1 METQK
6 DEINQAFLEMQKEF
20 PFGNEYVGDNLNKYI
35 AIISQIMKECPS
47 GSKILS
53 IGSGPCDLE
62 AILSK
67 WDYDI
72 TAIDDLSD
80 HWHLIGKNR
89 ERIMDFTKRMNI
101 GLITQSA
108 GSPLIKENYFD
119 AVLLI
124 DIIEHLHRSPRE
136 LLNYSISSLKP
147 GGLLII
153 ETPNT
158 VALVNRLKVLF
169 GKSNQVSADFIYW
182 NIGEY
187 RAHIREYTQSE
198 LKQIL
203 LYSNLT
209 AVNSKMIN
217 IMIGAVG
224 VENFFKKIVV
234 KTYKLISGLY
244 PNFRDTILISGKKP
258 KDWHP
263 TDNSI
268 EIFKKY
274 YSHIEKYNLDNEP
287 DEVLV
292 NKILE
297 EHNKKGK

>member
-1 METQK
+1 MDDK
-6 DEINQAFLEMQKEF
+6 
-20 PFGNEYVGDNLNKYI
+20 LNKYI
-35 AIISQIMKECPS
+35 IISQIIREYPS
-47 GSKILS
+47 ESKILS

-67 WDYDI
+67 LGYDI
-72 TAIDDLSD
+72 TAVDDLND
-80 HWHLIGKNR
+80 HWHLIGENRKRIKN
-89 ERIMDFTKRMNI
+89 FAKRMNI
-101 GLITQSA
+101 ELITQSA
-108 GSPLIKENYFD
+108 GSTQLKENYFD
-119 AVLLI
+119 VVLLI
-124 DIIEHLHRSPRE
+124 DIIEHLHRSPME

-147 GGLLII
+147 NGLLII

-203 LYSNLT
+203 LYHNLT
-209 AVNSKMIN
+209 AINSKMIN
-217 IMIGAVG
+217 IMIDAAKS
-224 VENFFKKIVV
+224 ETFLKKIIV
-234 KTYKLISGLY
+234 KMYKLISGLY

-268 EIFKKY
+268 ETFKKY
-274 YSHIEKYNLDNEP
+274 YTHIEKYNLDNEP

-297 EHNKKGK
+297 

>member
-1 METQK
+1 MIQK
-6 DEINQAFLEMQKEF
+6 SEIVQAFLEVRKEF
-20 PFGNEYVGDNLNKYI
+20 PFKGYVDNVLHKYI
-35 AIISQIMKECPS
+35 VIVPQISKKYPI

-67 WDYDI
+67 LGYNI
-72 TAIDDLSD
+72 TAIDDLND

-89 ERIMDFTKRMNI
+89 ERIKNFTKRMNI
-101 GLITQSA
+101 ELINQSA
-108 GSPLIKENYFD
+108 GSLQLKENYFD
-119 AVLLI
+119 VVLLI

-169 GKSNQVSADFIYW
+169 GKSNQVSANFIYW

-203 LYSNLT
+203 LYHNLT

-217 IMIGAVG
+217 IMIDAVR
-224 VENFFKKIVV
+224 VENFLKKIVI

-258 KDWHP
+258 KDWRP

-268 EIFKKY
+268 ETFKKY

-287 DEVLV
+287 DEVLI
-292 NKILE
+292 NKMI
-297 EHNKKGK
+297 

>member
-6 DEINQAFLEMQKEF
+6 DEIKQAFLEMQKEF
-20 PFGNEYVGDNLNKYI
+20 PFGNKYVGDKLNKYI
-35 AIISQIMKECPS
+35 AIISQIMKEYPP

-53 IGSGPCDLE
+53 IGSGPCDIE

-67 WDYDI
+67 LDYDI
-72 TAIDDLSD
+72 TAIDDLND

-89 ERIMDFTKRMNI
+89 ERIKNFGKRMNI
-101 GLITQSA
+101 ELIAQSA
-108 GSPLIKENYFD
+108 GSPRIKENYFD
-119 AVLLI
+119 VVLLI

-147 GGLLII
+147 NGLLIV

-158 VALVNRLKVLF
+158 VALVKRLKVLF
-169 GKSNQVSADFIYW
+169 GKSNQVSANFIYW

-187 RAHIREYTQSE
+187 RSHIREYTQSE

-203 LYSNLT
+203 SYHNLT

-217 IMIGAVG
+217 IMIDAVG
-224 VENFFKKIVV
+224 VEIFFKKIVV

-258 KDWHP
+258 KDWLP

-268 EIFKKY
+268 ETFKKY
-274 YSHIEKYNLDNEP
+274 YTHIQKYNLDNEQ
-287 DEVLV
+287 DDVLI

-297 EHNKKGK
+297 EHNKKEQ